1 MPNLTNEILEFFS
14 IDTSGQSSVEKQ
26 IPKSIDDFVSQPQY
40 FNTLN
45 LHQFAKIINIL
56 KNEGILMSG
65 GILPNGNVPISN
77 EILIAPIYDAAVA
90 QYGTYNFLTGGFA
103 SVAESFSGS
112 VRPIV
117 IISNDDQPDIGTGF
131 LVGNNH
137 TIVTARHVV
146 ENAKL
151 ITLTNEKGELAI
163 VREVIFPND
172 KNIDIA
178 IILVSNF
185 IFYDT
190 KHFKAVAPEIL
201 EQVLTIGYPPIPGF
215 DAFQLYEISSINNS
229 YKFSRGQII
238 GKETSYLDGIE
249 YFILN
254 AKVKGGN
261 SGSPVINR
269 KGNMIGMVIQ
279 IPMDTEDFEKIDK
292 LGYGILTPS
301 TEIVKYLGGAEKNND
316 VTTFRCENIDKGFRI
331 II

>member
-77 EILIAPIYDAAVA
+77 EILIAPSYDAAVA

-131 LVGNNH
+131 LVGNKH
-137 TIVTARHVV
+137 TVVTARHVV

-301 TEIVKYLGGAEKNND
+301 TEIVKYLGGWRK
-316 VTTFRCENIDKGFRI
+316 KQ
-331 II
+331 